1 MKTTKSRATSEYIK
15 LIKLFPLAPIKN
27 TKHLKEA
34 YAVVDGLL
42 QRRRA
47 GNLTQQEEDYFDVIS
62 TIVISYEDVHYPIK
76 RLSPLETLRD
86 LMEIN
91 NLKQADLAHL
101 FSSKSNLSEILS
113 GQRKISKGQARRLSD
128 YFKMSISA
136 FID

>member
-1 MKTTKSRATSEYIK
+1 MKTLKSSATSEYIR
-15 LIKLFPLAPIKN
+15 LIKQFPLAPIKN

-34 YAVVDGLL
+34 YKVIEHLFD
-42 QRRRA
+42 RRRA
-47 GNLTQQEEDYFDVIS
+47 GNLTQEEEEYFDVLTS
-62 TIVISYEDVHYPIK
+62 LVISYEKIHYPIK
-76 RLSPLETLRD
+76 KLSPLETLRD

-113 GQRKISKGQARRLSD
+113 GHRRISKAQARRLSD
-128 YFKMSISA
+128 YFKMSIDA

>member
-34 YAVVDGLL
+34 YAVADQLL
-42 QRRRA
+42 DRRRA
-47 GNLTQQEEDYFDVIS
+47 SGLTQEEEDYFDVLS
-62 TIVISYEDVHYPIK
+62 SLVISYEDVHYPIE
-76 RLSPLETLRD
+76 RLSPLETLKD

-91 NLKQADLAHL
+91 SLKQADLAHL

-113 GQRKISKGQARRLSD
+113 GQRQISKGQARRLAD